1 MIADGGRE
9 LYRQAKIKLRTAQ
22 IQKEREEAIKIEHKH
37 NRAIAIKLYELEK
50 GFKNSE
56 TAKEYLDLQRENV
69 NFKIAQL
76 IRTPTTDPNIARLQ
90 GEILAVHNLLEEPID
105 PREGQKIESG
115 DD

>member
-9 LYRQAKIKLRTAQ
+9 LYRQAKVKLRTVQ

-56 TAKEYLDLQRENV
+56 AAKEYLDLQRENV
-69 NFKIAQL
+69 DFKIAQL
-76 IRTPTTDPNIARLQ
+76 IRIPTTDPNIARLQ
-90 GEILAVHNLLEEPID
+90 GEIMAVHNLLEEPID
-105 PREGQKIESG
+105 PREGQVEPNS
-115 DD
+115 D